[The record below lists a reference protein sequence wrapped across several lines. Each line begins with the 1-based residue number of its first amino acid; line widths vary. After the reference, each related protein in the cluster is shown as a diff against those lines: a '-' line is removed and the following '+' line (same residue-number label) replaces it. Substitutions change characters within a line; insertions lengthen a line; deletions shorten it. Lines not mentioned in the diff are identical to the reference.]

1 MSRQKETSGKKKVT
15 TPVVKTKKVVNP
27 LASKKEQARFGV
39 SGPVNSVE
47 MNRIKDAQKLRK
59 DTEAAGDTYYSQYDA
74 STGNTEQQG
83 YDAGK
88 NDFTTTGTGIGTGSS
103 RNPLNDYTRQLQAL
117 LKGGSYADPYNS
129 LMDQLSGLYGTAQ
142 TDLTTNKDT
151 ALTNLKSMYD
161 TQGGNLSRINTE
173 AGTAINTSMD
183 NLSTFL
189 KNQANPYADLQAQNV
204 DSSGQLSSFLQGQ
217 GTSDQ
222 ATQDY
227 AQVLNAQ
234 NAGSAGAFNNLAGV
248 LRSISGANQTGA
260 LADVETQRA
269 ASGRQ
274 LVNNNA
280 MYQSQLAQ
288 GLLADQ
294 GKINTGYN
302 QNQFDL
308 SKGLLSDK
316 SSAQQG
322 ATGQQNNLIQMLM
335 TAISK
340 GGVPKKGKLF

>member
-1 MSRQKETSGKKKVT
+1 MKPKETSAKKK
-15 TPVVKTKKVVNP
+15 PVVKAKPALTKEDTK
-27 LASKKEQARFGV
+27 RFGV

-47 MNRIKDAQKLRK
+47 MNRIKDAQKNRADKLAK
-59 DTEAAGDTYYSQYDA
+59 GEKYYSTYDT
-74 STGNTEQQG
+74 SIGNTEQQG

-88 NDFTTTGTGIGTGSS
+88 NDFTTTGVGTGGST
-103 RNPLNDYTRQLQAL
+103 RNPLNDYTQQLQAL

-129 LMDQLSGLYGTAQ
+129 LMDQLSVLYGTAQ

-161 TQGGNLSRINTE
+161 TQGTNLSRINTQ
-173 AGTAINTSMD
+173 AGTAINTSMN

>member
-1 MSRQKETSGKKKVT
+1 MAKKKDTGTKPKV
-15 TPVVKTKKVVNP
+15 VVKAKPKAVVKPEKDDNARYGVNVSKP
-27 LASKKEQARFGV
+27 VSSVDASRINDAR
-39 SGPVNSVE
+39 
-47 MNRIKDAQKLRK
+47 KLRQEK
-59 DTEAAGDTYYSQYDA
+59 NSKGEPYFSPYDTFM
-74 STGNTEQQG
+74 GNTEQQG
-83 YDAGK
+83 YDAGE
-88 NDFTTTGTGIGTGSS
+88 NDFTTTGTGTGSG

-234 NAGSAGAFNNLAGV
+234 NAGSDGAFNNLAGV

-335 TAISK
+335 TAISN